1 MIRRLLIAPIRF
13 YQRWFS
19 PMTPPSCRY
28 QPTCSH
34 YAVEA
39 IEVWGWYGVWLAIKR
54 IGRCH
59 PYHPGGYD
67 PVPLPDHQ
75 HGHDHDHGAC
85 CDHHHDQ
92 DAA

>member
-1 MIRRLLIAPIRF
+1 MLRRILIAPIRF
-13 YQRWFS
+13 YQRWIS

-34 YAVEA
+34 YAVQA
-39 IEVWGWYGVWLAIKR
+39 IEVWGPYGVWLAIKR
-54 IGRCH
+54 VARCH

-75 HGHDHDHGAC
+75 HGERCGADGCDHDHES
-85 CDHHHDQ
+85 
-92 DAA
+92 AA